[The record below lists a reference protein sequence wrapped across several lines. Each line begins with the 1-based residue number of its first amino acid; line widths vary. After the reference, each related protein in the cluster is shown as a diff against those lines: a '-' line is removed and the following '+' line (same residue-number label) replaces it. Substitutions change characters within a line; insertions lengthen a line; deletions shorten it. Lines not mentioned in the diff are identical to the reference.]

1 MELRI
6 HGRVQGVGYRYAAAE
21 QARRLG
27 LVGWVRNTENGDVE
41 LTAEGSVEA
50 LQLLR
55 EWCRT
60 GPPAASVT
68 RIDEHWLESGPGLAG
83 FEIQR

>member
-1 MELRI
+1 L
-6 HGRVQGVGYRYAAAE
+6 
-21 QARRLG
+21 
-27 LVGWVRNTENGDVE
+27 GDVE